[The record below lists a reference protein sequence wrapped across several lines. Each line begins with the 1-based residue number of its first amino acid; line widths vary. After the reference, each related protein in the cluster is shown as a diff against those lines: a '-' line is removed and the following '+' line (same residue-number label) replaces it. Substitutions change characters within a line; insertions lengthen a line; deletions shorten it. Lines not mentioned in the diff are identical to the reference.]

1 MIAQNEAKVLDLGR
15 KVLRSLDDQ
24 ETLKPE
30 IQKDDF
36 LTTLKVKQSSIKF
49 DLCKTKTNIIII
61 FKDV

>member
-36 LTTLKVKQSSIKF
+36 LTTLKV
-49 DLCKTKTNIIII
+49 
-61 FKDV
+61 